1 MNRPIALLLSLTLI
15 LTSLPAAAFA
25 ATASSTSTS
34 TSTSATQALTPKK
47 IVVYLKPDF
56 TVQWNGVTQMFK
68 NEQGAAVYPLVYNG
82 STYLPVRSISVL
94 MKEPIEYSYRAQT
107 IYIGKTLSNPSK
119 LGVTIPTGAAMAVP
133 SGTALSLPQPSSQI
147 AWSKPDLLIMYDF
160 AIQTFKD
167 VNGAIV
173 YPIIYNGTTY
183 LPVRAIAALMKEPVD
198 FDNATKTVMI
208 GDGEELPAA
217 STPPAVTTVTKTALQ
232 TLTALYDKE
241 VLLYD
246 ESTAKINNI
255 KSAVT
260 AEEKA
265 ILATSISEDYLEA
278 QEMTAALKAL
288 DQTSYT
294 TAEKDLYERIYPFF
308 EATEYYLL
316 VLENIAHLNAQGADY
331 SMLAETFLYFAM
343 DSRTK
348 MQDARP

>member
-1 MNRPIALLLSLTLI
+1 MKRPLAFLLSLTLL
-15 LTSLPAAAFA
+15 LTTVPIAAFA
-25 ATASSTSTS
+25 ATITNTTTSVPT
-34 TSTSATQALTPKK
+34 ATAMTPKK

-56 TVQWNGVTQMFK
+56 TVQWNGVTQMFR

-119 LGVTIPTGAAMAVP
+119 ISVTIPTGAAMAVP
-133 SGTALSLPQPSSQI
+133 SGTALSLPQASSQI

-160 AIQTFKD
+160 AIQTFQD

-183 LPVRAIAALMKEPVD
+183 LPIRAIAALMKEPVD
-198 FDNATKTVMI
+198 FDNVTKTVMI
-208 GDGEELPAA
+208 GDGEEAPAA
-217 STPPAVTTVTKTALQ
+217 ATPPAVTTVTKTALQ
-232 TLTALYDKE
+232 TMTALYDEE

-278 QEMTAALKAL
+278 QEMTAALKAM
-288 DQTSYT
+288 DQTKFS
-294 TAEKDLYERIYPFF
+294 TAEKSLYERMYPFF

-348 MQDARP
+348 MQEARP

>member
-1 MNRPIALLLSLTLI
+1 M
-15 LTSLPAAAFA
+15 
-25 ATASSTSTS
+25 
-34 TSTSATQALTPKK
+34 TPKK
-47 IVVYLKPDF
+47 IVVYVKPDF
-56 TVQWNGVTQMFK
+56 TVQWNGVTQMFR

-119 LGVTIPTGAAMAVP
+119 VGVTIPTGAAMAVP
-133 SGTALSLPQPSSQI
+133 SGTALSLPQASSQI

-160 AIQTFKD
+160 AIQTFQD

-198 FDNATKTVMI
+198 FDNVTKTVLI
-208 GDGEELPAA
+208 GDGEEAPAA
-217 STPPAVTTVTKTALQ
+217 TTPPAATTTAAATVTKTALQ

-294 TAEKDLYERIYPFF
+294 TAEKDLFERMYPFF